1 MSVASVG
8 ITLLEIMPKIFQVVR
23 SVEAATIANQ
33 EENPSGSQKLNFALA
48 LLETYYETTSP
59 KVPFVDLKT
68 AITKIIS
75 VAVFFYN
82 DVDVKLFKSR
92 NKAAKPP
99 QVLEATPS

>member
-1 MSVASVG
+1 MSVASVS

-33 EENPSGSQKLNFALA
+33 EENPTGSQKLNFALA
-48 LLETYYETTSP
+48 LLETYYETTNP
-59 KVPFVDLKT
+59 KVPFNDLKA

-75 VAVFFYN
+75 AVVFFYN
-82 DVDVKLFKSR
+82 DVKWFKSR
-92 NKAAKPP
+92 NKAAKTA